1 MAIDREPESTLD
13 LITNTKFDRRTLLKR
28 SALLGLGA
36 SSLVTLLA
44 ACGDDDDDDPTPT
57 TEAAAPEPTSA
68 EEEAEDEEPTEE
80 SGEDEPT
87 EAEDE
92 EDDEP
97 VDEAPAGEGVYGGR
111 LVIANAGQPHSLDM
125 HQPQGGRTL
134 NLITW
139 HIYESLFTWDAEYA
153 LMPQLAEGFETND
166 DATLFTIKLRQGVP
180 FHNGQEM
187 VAADVIASI
196 ERWAELASNGKILMA
211 ATEEL
216 VEVDD
221 YTIEFRMSSPVATV
235 PNLLARAGQG
245 CAIYPKSVIDE
256 AGTDFV
262 SEYIGTGPYKF
273 VDFQPD
279 RFTLIERFDDYV
291 QPPGESSGYAGRRNA
306 YLDELEFRPVPD
318 EAARIAGFESGEYHY
333 LEEVIAD
340 QIDVMRQNPD
350 LRVELLPPR
359 SYGYIGINHRSPIMS
374 NLKIRQAM
382 QACMDIYPQGLASHG
397 EGYFEL
403 GPGIML
409 PVTVWDS
416 DAGSEYYDMKNPE
429 LAAQLLE
436 EAGYDGTPIKWLTTQ
451 DDLGDYNSA
460 VVASS
465 QMEDAG
471 FVIELIVVD
480 EATLATERN
489 KDDGWDVWNG
499 AFILRTDPTLLQ
511 FVSSCDYSGFWCS
524 DAKEEAFGRLISET
538 SFEARY
544 AAFEDIQR
552 LFYEEVAA
560 IKQQDNYGVMTVAA
574 VVQNF
579 GPDTTLFELE
589 PEFTNC
595 WLPE

>member
-1 MAIDREPESTLD
+1 MAIDREPESALD
-13 LITNTKFDRRTLLKR
+13 KITSTRFDRRTLLKR
-28 SALLGLGA
+28 SALVGFGA

-44 ACGDDDDDDPTPT
+44 ACGDDDDEPTAT
-57 TEAAAPEPTSA
+57 TEASQPEPTAA
-68 EEEAEDEEPTEE
+68 EEEGDEEPT
-80 SGEDEPT
+80 D
-87 EAEDE
+87 
-92 EDDEP
+92 EDDEDP
-97 VDEAPAGEGVYGGR
+97 TEEESDDEAPAGDGVFGGK
-111 LVIANAGQPHSLDM
+111 LIIANAGQPHSLDM

-139 HIYESLFTWDAEYA
+139 HIYESLFTWDSEYS
-153 LMPQLAEGFETND
+153 LMPQLAEGFEAND
-166 DATLFTIKLRQGVP
+166 DATLFTITLREGVP
-180 FHNGQEM
+180 FHNGEVM
-187 VAADVIASI
+187 VASDVIASI
-196 ERWAELASNGKILMA
+196 ERWASLASNGQILMA

-216 VEVDD
+216 AEVDD
-221 YTIEFRMSSPVATV
+221 HTIEFRMSSPVSTV

-256 AGTDFV
+256 VGTDFV
-262 SEYIGTGPYKF
+262 NEYVGTGPYKY

-279 RFTLIERFDDYV
+279 RFTIIDRFDDYV

-306 YLDELEFRPVPD
+306 YLDEMEFRPVPD

-340 QIDVMRQNPD
+340 QIDVMRENPN

-374 NLKIRQAM
+374 DLKIRQAM

-416 DAGSEYYDMKNPE
+416 DAGSEYYDMQNPE

-460 VVASS
+460 VVAAS

-471 FVIELIVVD
+471 FVIDLIVID

-524 DAKEEAFGRLISET
+524 DDKEEAFGRLISET
-538 SFEARY
+538 EFSDRFE
-544 AAFEDIQR
+544 AFEDIQR

-574 VVQNF
+574 VVENF
-579 GPDTTLFELE
+579 GPETTHFELE

-595 WLPE
+595 WLAE